1 MFIILTRAF
10 KTCEVSKKRLH
21 YFSLETQKRKT
32 FQKSELI
39 FIECRLF
46 VKTSVK
52 NNRTKFH
59 LLLNHLTIYLSFCV
73 CCFVYHLGAIFLL
86 KYCSHHRW
94 LSMAKICTKIWTS
107 VKMVL
112 NWPSHANCNNK
123 AKYTQHCMISEST
136 KNILCGGIFG
146 KVFDLVCHLTS
157 IYF

>member
-1 MFIILTRAF
+1 MFP
-10 KTCEVSKKRLH
+10 KKRLLC
-21 YFSLETQKRKT
+21 FSLETQKRKT

-59 LLLNHLTIYLSFCV
+59 LLLNHLYHIHH
-73 CCFVYHLGAIFLL
+73 FVYAALFTIWAPFFLL

-94 LSMAKICTKIWTS
+94 LSLAKICTKIWTS